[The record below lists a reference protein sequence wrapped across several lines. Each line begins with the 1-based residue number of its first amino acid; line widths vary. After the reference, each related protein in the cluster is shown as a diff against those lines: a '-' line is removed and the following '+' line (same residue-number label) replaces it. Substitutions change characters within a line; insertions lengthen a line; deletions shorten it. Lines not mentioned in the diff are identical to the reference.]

1 MQGEGLFRGLAEPRT
16 LIVNAIDEEAQL
28 SAVARRSVPLDARP
42 MAHIGTALEMAQGA
56 VESLVAKPSVGIRTQ
71 PCANGEGLLA
81 ALAEHK

>member
-1 MQGEGLFRGLAEPRT
+1 MPLMR
-16 LIVNAIDEEAQL
+16 
-28 SAVARRSVPLDARP
+28 RRSYLPSRDDPFRSMRP

-71 PCANGEGLLA
+71 TCANGEGLLA